1 MPQLL
6 VAAAGSYIG
15 ASIGGTFL
23 GMSAAG
29 WGWMVGSLV
38 GAKLFGPNPPD
49 GPRITDGDFSNS
61 VYGQPIPISYGT
73 IRHKAQPVW
82 FSGLHEASHR
92 VGRSKFS
99 SGARVYT
106 YSCDLMVSVCEG
118 PMAAVLRIWAN
129 GRLIWSYDGDAG
141 IADEEIISAA
151 NVRVYLGTEDQ
162 TPDPLYEADVGTE
175 NAVAYRGQVVVMLEG
190 MQLAFAGDRPPV
202 IECEVTSEVTVEEAT
217 LVRTVITEYET
228 EGGEWAGIGAE
239 LVRTDNW
246 WVVHGP
252 QNEGIGYKLTFID
265 RDTLAQYHVELGGGG
280 PPHNLCVVG
289 PYLFTCMPNLN
300 LVRFDLRMT
309 PPTMVARNAGFLTT
323 TAVATDGT
331 DIYTHRFGYAKSGR
345 WNAESLA
352 AVFEAS
358 LPAGIDSGFVVIGA
372 PPVMYYGAGDVL
384 WRHEVE
390 TGISTSLTMPIDDG
404 GFGAAGKIIHDTNR
418 NSIIFK
424 TSDLAESLFEVSL
437 ATFTIVHTITGTGY
451 LGGNG
456 GGMLAFDESNGL
468 YAYGV
473 GGSIYWFDLDNET
486 IVDEWETAHSVNG
499 IIASGIISDNE
510 GGVYVSE
517 TSSDGEPTWLVH
529 YRKGGGSA
537 IGGQITLRE
546 IVEDVC
552 ERAGL
557 PAENLDATAGTD
569 LVDGYKIATQST
581 ARAAIEALRPA
592 YFFDMPESGSK
603 IILRKR
609 GGAIAATIDSGELG
623 AHVWQ
628 ATQDEPTPPYEMEHA
643 QEIEAPR
650 VLEVVYLDAAMDYD
664 QNVQQASRQVGASR
678 APMRIDVPVVMD
690 TDKAL
695 SVAWTNLLMAHAAK
709 QTLKLQLTHAYAA
722 LDPADPIVVPLA
734 DGEARR
740 VRIERIVRAR
750 PLMELEAV
758 VEDAA
763 EIYDQDLVGGGTG
776 AGPTQGETPM
786 GLSDTVLAIMDLPP
800 LRAEDDVL
808 GAYLALSK
816 AVRAESWPGGGAYK
830 SVDGGA
836 NYDGVYETAAPATV
850 GVTTTALQAWSGG
863 NRWDVDNAITVE
875 LSSGTLSSATDLGVL
890 AGMNAIAIKSSTD
903 WEIVQFVNAEVVAT
917 NTWRLTRLLRGRI
930 GTERAITGHAIGDR
944 VVLLTTGSLYLLGY
958 PLGEIGLVRDFIAV
972 TSGQA
977 MADGVE
983 QTFTAA
989 ANSLRPL
996 SPVSIEGT
1004 RDAGDL
1010 TITWIRRA
1018 RINAEWLD
1026 LYDVPLDEPT
1036 ESYEIDILDGATVVR
1051 TLTASTPT
1059 VEYTAAQQTTDF
1071 GSPQAEIDVAIYQM
1085 SSRVGR
1091 GHAREAT
1098 L

>member
-6 VAAAGSYIG
+6 VAAAGSAIG

-23 GMSAAG
+23 GVSAAG

-73 IRHKAQPVW
+73 IRHKTQPIW

-141 IADEEIISAA
+141 IADEEIISAS

-217 LVRTVITEYET
+217 LVRTEIVQYEGDDST
-228 EGGEWAGIGAE
+228 DREGMN
-239 LVRTDNW
+239 LVATDNW
-246 WVVHGP
+246 WIVNGP
-252 QNEGIGYKLTFID
+252 SNAGVLFIN
-265 RDTLAQYHVELGGGG
+265 RDTLAQYEIEGAGG
-280 PPHNLCVVG
+280 PSHNILVIG
-289 PYLFTCMPNLN
+289 NYAFTALPNLSIG
-300 LVRFDLRMT
+300 RYDLRT
-309 PPTMVARNAGFLTT
+309 EPPEFVQVGTGYLTT
-323 TAVATDGT
+323 MHVATDGT
-331 DIYTHRFGYAKSGR
+331 DLYTYRFGYAAIRRYEPASMALKF
-345 WNAESLA
+345 ELTLA
-352 AVFEAS
+352 TSPDCFT
-358 LPAGIDSGFVVIGA
+358 VIGN
-372 PPVMYYGAGDVL
+372 PPVVWYGKTKTL
-384 WRHEVE
+384 YRTELE
-390 TGISTSLTMPIDDG
+390 TGTHTSYVLPISGNFGNAQKLEYDASRNSLLFRTTADDELVEFDIEAGEVAQIITGVGAVVGNHGGSMAYDSASGLWVAADGAKIWWIDV
-404 GFGAAGKIIHDTNR
+404 AAG
-418 NSIIFK
+418 
-424 TSDLAESLFEVSL
+424 EV
-437 ATFTIVHTITGTGY
+437 
-451 LGGNG
+451 
-456 GGMLAFDESNGL
+456 
-468 YAYGV
+468 
-473 GGSIYWFDLDNET
+473 
-486 IVDEWETAHSVNG
+486 VDEWDAVMGVYG
-499 IIASGIISDNE
+499 ILDTGLVPDGDN
-510 GGVYVSE
+510 GVYVSE
-517 TSSDGEPTWLVH
+517 TDESGNPTWLVH

-537 IGGQITLRE
+537 IGGPITLRE

-603 IILRKR
+603 IVLKKR
-609 GGAIAATIDSGELG
+609 GGAVAATIDSGELG

-628 ATQDEPTPPYEMEHA
+628 VTQDEPTPPYEMEHA

-650 VLEVVYLDAAMDYD
+650 VLEVVYLDASMDYD

-776 AGPTQGETPM
+776 AGPTQGETPV
-786 GLSDTVLAIMDLPP
+786 GLSGTVLAIMDLPP

-850 GVTTTALQAWSGG
+850 GVTTTALQAWAGG
-863 NRWDVDNAITVE
+863 NRWDDDNAITVE
-875 LSSGTLSSATDLGVL
+875 LSSGTLSGATDLGVL
-890 AGMNAIAIKSSTD
+890 AGMNAIAVQSGTD

-930 GTERAITGHAIGDR
+930 GTERAIAGHAIGDR

-977 MADGVE
+977 MADGAE

-1026 LYDVPLDEPT
+1026 LYDVPLDEPA

-1091 GHAREAT
+1091 GHAGEAT